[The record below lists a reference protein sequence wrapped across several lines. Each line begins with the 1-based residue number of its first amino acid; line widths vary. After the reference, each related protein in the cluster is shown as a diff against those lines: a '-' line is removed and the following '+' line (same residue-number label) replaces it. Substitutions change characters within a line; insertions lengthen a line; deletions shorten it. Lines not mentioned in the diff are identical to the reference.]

1 MAKLKGGTRIY
12 GDVKIDGGIYDSSNV
27 VGAGGSVLISTGT
40 GIAWTSASLTGGGGI
55 TIYSVASS
63 SQISNPQTGDLW
75 VDTDTGKTYTYY
87 NDGDSNQW
95 VELGP
100 NPTGPTGSQ
109 GIQGIQGVQGLQGLQ
124 GIQGVQGGVLATIPQ
139 NSQTAN
145 YTLVASDAGKHISIT
160 TGGVNVPVSVFS
172 PGDTITIFN
181 NSTGSQ
187 TITQNANVT
196 LRFAGTTSTGSRTLA
211 SYGICSILCIV
222 GGATPTFVISGAGLT

>member
-12 GDVKIDGGIYDSSNV
+12 GNVKIDGGIYDSSNA
-27 VGAGGSVLISTGT
+27 VGAGGSVLISTGA
-40 GIAWTSASLTGGGGI
+40 GIAWTSASLTGGGI
-55 TIYSVASS
+55 NLYSVASS
-63 SQISNPQTGDLW
+63 ASITNPQVGDLW
-75 VDTDTGKTYTYY
+75 IDTDNGKEYIYY
-87 NDGDSNQW
+87 FDGDTYQW
-95 VELGP
+95 VEFGP
-100 NPTGPTGSQ
+100 DPTGPAGPILSS
-109 GIQGIQGVQGLQGLQ
+109 
-124 GIQGVQGGVLATIPQ
+124 IPQ

-172 PGDTITIFN
+172 PGDTVTIFN
-181 NSTGSQ
+181 NSASSQ

-196 LRFAGTTSTGSRTLA
+196 LRFGGTTSTGNRTLA